1 MIKEIDTGE
10 IVYSCKDPDVCV
22 SAAQAS
28 RESDAWFVH
37 VYRCDRQM
45 VSIYYVGERDKL
57 KDLCRY
63 LFSWAGGVPEVS
75 DECKLETLAELSA
88 DLRRLCDKWIEDK
101 AMVKMECLG
110 LIAGQIADRI
120 DAAAKRGRRLLKSC
134 ARWIF
139 THDIHGCM
147 AKDLLAECAA
157 VLNDD
162 GRFLFEQGGCDG
174 K

>member
-1 MIKEIDTGE
+1 MIKEIDTGK

-37 VYRCDRQM
+37 VYRQDRQM
-45 VSIYYVGERDKL
+45 ASIYYVGEYDKL
-57 KDLCRY
+57 MGLCEY
-63 LFSWAGGVPEVS
+63 LFKWAGGVPDVS
-75 DECKLETLAELSA
+75 DEYKHETLAELSA
-88 DLRRLCDKWIEDK
+88 DLRRLGDKWIDDK

-120 DAAAKRGRRLLKSC
+120 DAAAKRGRDVF
-134 ARWIF
+134 AEI
-139 THDIHGCM
+139 IEI
-147 AKDLLAECAA
+147 AKAWAEPGADAA
-157 VLNDD
+157 VTLGLIIDKAWS
-162 GRFLFEQGGCDG
+162 GL